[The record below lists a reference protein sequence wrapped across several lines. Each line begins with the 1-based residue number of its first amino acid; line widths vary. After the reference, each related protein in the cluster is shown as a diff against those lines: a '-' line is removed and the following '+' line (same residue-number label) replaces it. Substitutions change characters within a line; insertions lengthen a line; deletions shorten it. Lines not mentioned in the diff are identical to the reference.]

1 MKKRLMRLLVGA
13 IVAGFTVAPAAPAL
27 ADPNPCK
34 GSAPGPHCRP
44 ACFFEVIV
52 HPGDPA
58 SGEAP
63 WVEIRETFC

>member
-1 MKKRLMRLLVGA
+1 MKRAWFRFLVGVIA
-13 IVAGFTVAPAAPAL
+13 AGFTVLPAAPAV
-27 ADPNPCK
+27 AENNPCK

-58 SGEAP
+58 AGEAP

>member
-1 MKKRLMRLLVGA
+1 MKKALFRLLVGA
-13 IVAGFTVAPAAPAL
+13 IVGFSLMPAAPAM
-27 ADPNPCK
+27 ADSNPCK

-44 ACFFEVIV
+44 PCFYEVVV

-58 SGEAP
+58 NGEAP